1 MSTLWLWRATGWL
14 KLEQEARKILFL
26 FIYLFIFRNEMLPT
40 KKDDK
45 IDFLVSAYS

>member
-1 MSTLWLWRATGWL
+1 MAKIG
-14 KLEQEARKILFL
+14 ARSKEDFI

-45 IDFLVSAYS
+45 IDFLVSAYN